1 MRLPPVFLVLISL
14 VTPALG
20 QLRDNRDAQLSCND
34 SNRDGR
40 RACEMQERTIGPS
53 ATLDILPGR
62 NGGVSVKGWAQN
74 NVLVRARLEAS
85 AESDAE
91 ARTLLSQVRFDA
103 GGGQIRGTGP
113 DFDQNWLGGRDR
125 SWAVSFE
132 VFVPWDINLKVESHN
147 GGITVS
153 DVRGRLEVETHNGGL
168 QLTRVSADISG
179 STHNGAIQVQL
190 EGDSRNVRQVD
201 LSTHNGAVTLS
212 LPGTFSASVEARSD
226 RGRLESDFPVVS
238 RGQINDRNVSFNIGA
253 GGPLIKVS
261 THNGGIRIRRM

>member
-1 MRLPPVFLVLISL
+1 MRLSLVFFVLISL

-53 ATLDILPGR
+53 ATLDIFPGR

-74 NVLVRARLEAS
+74 SVLVRARLEAW

-103 GGGQIRGTGP
+103 GGGQIRGSGP

-132 VFVPWDINLKVESHN
+132 VFVPWDTNLKVESHN

-168 QLTRVSADISG
+168 QLSRVSADISG

-190 EGDSRNVRQVD
+190 EGDTRNVRQVD
-201 LSTHNGAVTLS
+201 LSTHNGAVTLL
-212 LPGTFSASVEARSD
+212 LPAS
-226 RGRLESDFPVVS
+226 F
-238 RGQINDRNVSFNIGA
+238 
-253 GGPLIKVS
+253 
-261 THNGGIRIRRM
+261 